1 MIKTFL
7 TMTGKLVA
15 MILIV
20 CLCGYYLHGP
30 NFYEAMK
37 TKTTYALIP
46 AEEIDCMTE
55 AVYFEARGEP
65 EEGQKA
71 VMEVILNRVDNL
83 QKYPNTICGVI
94 KQKSQFSYNL
104 LPSLKIVELESY
116 RQVRKTVE
124 DHLFSVRGLNAN
136 RVIPKCSDH
145 YDGKHSKAQWIKHMK
160 SSVTVGNHVFYCA
173 EKDVEII

>member
-7 TMTGKLVA
+7 TMIGKLIA

-20 CLCGYYLHGP
+20 CLSGYCLDGP
-30 NFYEAMK
+30 NFFE
-37 TKTTYALIP
+37 TIRTRTTYALVP
-46 AEEIDCMTE
+46 APEIDCMTE
-55 AVYFEARGEP
+55 AVYFEARGES

-71 VMEVILNRVDNL
+71 VIEVILNRVDNL

-124 DHLFSVRGLNAN
+124 KHLFSVRGLNAN

-145 YDGKHSKAQWIKHMK
+145 YDGKHSTAHWIKHMK

-173 EKDVEII
+173 ENDIATI